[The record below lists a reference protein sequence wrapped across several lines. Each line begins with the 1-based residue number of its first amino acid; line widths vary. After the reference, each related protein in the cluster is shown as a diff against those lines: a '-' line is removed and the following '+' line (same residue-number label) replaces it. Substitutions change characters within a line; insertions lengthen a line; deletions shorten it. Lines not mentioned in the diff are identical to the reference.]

1 MNRAWRKSL
10 LPVVL
15 WGVLCALPADSAAQS
30 GRVPVRPADVDRVE
44 TELNALAADPAH
56 PDDRFIVA
64 CIREAIAATREGS
77 GGIGACLVREET
89 GEIVER
95 GHNRQYTPHFRSDLH
110 AEMDLLNRFE
120 DRIRILKPT
129 DGKTGSPRLMYE
141 GLALY
146 SSYEPCPMCMTR
158 ILNTRIKRVLYA
170 APDPEGGM
178 TSQIALLPPFWR
190 ELAAG
195 TAFAQARCSVRLTE
209 MSRILFGSYAKRD
222 LNAGPP
228 ATSGG
233 K

>member
-1 MNRAWRKSL
+1 MKRTWQKSL
-10 LPVVL
+10 IQGVL
-15 WGVLCALPADSAAQS
+15 WSALCTLPADSMAQNN
-30 GRVPVRPADVDRVE
+30 RVPVRPAEVDRVE
-44 TELNALAADPAH
+44 AALDGFAADPAS
-56 PDDRFIVA
+56 PDDRFVVVSL
-64 CIREAIAATREGS
+64 REAIAASREGS
-77 GGIGACLVREET
+77 GGIGACLVREDT

-110 AEMDLLNRFE
+110 AEMDLLDRYE

-129 DGKTGSPRLMYE
+129 DGSVGNPRRMYE

-170 APDPEGGM
+170 ALDPQGGM

-195 TAFAQARCSVRLTE
+195 LRSRTVQCPTDRDGQGSLRLL
-209 MSRILFGSYAKRD
+209 RKK
-222 LNAGPP
+222 GPHRGP
-228 ATSGG
+228 SSHERP
-233 K
+233 